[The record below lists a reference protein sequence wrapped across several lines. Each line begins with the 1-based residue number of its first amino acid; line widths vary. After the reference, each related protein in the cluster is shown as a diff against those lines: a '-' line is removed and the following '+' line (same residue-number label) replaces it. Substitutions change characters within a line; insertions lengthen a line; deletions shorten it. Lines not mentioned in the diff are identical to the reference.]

1 MSDDGK
7 IIDLAGLTPL
17 EYEKRRREEA
27 KNLGVRATALD
38 KMVKVARKKASDGG
52 LDLPEPDPWHEAVDG
67 DDLLNHLVGVFH
79 RYLAL
84 PDGGAELLA
93 LWVIHAHAFDL
104 FQVTPRLA
112 LLSPERRCGK
122 STTLSLLSRLAPR
135 PLPAA
140 NITAAATFRT
150 IEVAQPTLLLDEADS
165 FIRDS
170 DELRGILNSGH
181 AKAMAYVIRT
191 TGDDHEPRKFTTWA
205 PVAIAAIGRLPDTL
219 QDRSV
224 VLRMRRR
231 KPDEHVERLRLD
243 RLDGL
248 GDYASM
254 CVRWVTDNLV
264 RLSVADPVV
273 PAGLHDRAADNWR
286 PLLAIADAVG
296 GDWPQRAR
304 QVAMMF
310 SGDLNDDDSVGAQL
324 LADLRD
330 LFQADGGNAL
340 FTETILS
347 ALAEMQDRAW
357 PEWKHGKPMTPRQLA
372 KLLSRY
378 GVKSKT
384 VWRGERSAKGYDLTD
399 LREHFASYLPPQSVN
414 PSEPQKSAG
423 FGANQSVSE
432 ELDLTDEIGPRTA
445 ETSHF
450 DGLTDSQPV
459 LGGSDDGDRE
469 KRVAIR
475 KIDGVADDLPTPLG
489 RGD

>member
-17 EYEKRRREEA
+17 EYEKRRRKEA
-27 KNLGVRATALD
+27 NNLGVRAGALD
-38 KMVKVARKKASDGG
+38 KMVKAVRKKTSAEG
-52 LDLPEPDPWHEAVDG
+52 LDLPEPELWPEEVDG
-67 DDLLNHLVGVFH
+67 DDLLNQLVGVFH

-93 LWVIHAHAFDL
+93 LWVVHTHAFDL

-122 STTLSLLSRLAPR
+122 TTTLSLLSRLAPR

-150 IEVAQPTLLLDEADS
+150 VEAARPTLLLDEADT

-243 RLDGL
+243 RLDHL
-248 GDYASM
+248 SKYASM
-254 CVRWVTDNLV
+254 CARWVADNQV
-264 RLSVADPVV
+264 GLSVADPDI
-273 PAGLHDRAADNWR
+273 PSGLHDRAADNWR
-286 PLLAIADAVG
+286 CLLAVADLACA
-296 GDWPQRAR
+296 DWPEKAR
-304 QVAMMF
+304 QVAVLL
-310 SGDLNDDDSVGAQL
+310 SGNPDESSSAGTLLLEDLH
-324 LADLRD
+324 D
-330 LFQADGGNAL
+330 LFHEDGGDAL
-340 FTETILS
+340 FTETILV
-347 ALAEMQDRAW
+347 ALAEMTDRPW
-357 PEWKHGKPMTPRQLA
+357 PEWKNAKPLSPRQLA
-372 KLLSRY
+372 KLLGRY

-384 VWRGERSAKGYDLTD
+384 VWRGEKSAKGYDLTD
-399 LREHFASYLPPQSVN
+399 LKEHFARYLGSQSVN
-414 PSEPQKSAG
+414 PSETQKSAG
-423 FGANQSVSE
+423 YSENQSVREQSV
-432 ELDLTDEIGPRTA
+432 LTDSKPRNPA
-445 ETSHF
+445 ENRHS
-450 DGLTDSQPV
+450 DGLTDSQGNS
-459 LGGSDDGDRE
+459 GGSDDGDIEERA
-469 KRVAIR
+469 AIQEW
-475 KIDGVADDLPTPLG
+475 DG
-489 RGD
+489 